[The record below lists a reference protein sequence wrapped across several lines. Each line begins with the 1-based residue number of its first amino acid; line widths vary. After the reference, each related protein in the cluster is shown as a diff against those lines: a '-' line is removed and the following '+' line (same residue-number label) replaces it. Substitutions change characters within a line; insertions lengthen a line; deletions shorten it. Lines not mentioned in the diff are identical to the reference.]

1 MVKFIDI
8 IDQYDAFLFDA
19 YGVLKNA
26 NGLIEGV
33 KEVLQRLRS
42 LKKPYFVITN
52 DASKSP
58 TLLAKF
64 YEDAGCGDLIDPSIM
79 ISSGML
85 ATRYLAQELPDEKVG
100 YMGKPASRYY
110 IEEAGCEAI
119 PINEADE
126 NIKALVLLDDEGFEW
141 REGMNKAMNLLSNY
155 NILAILANTDLAYP
169 IDVNLS
175 ALAVGSIALVL
186 ESVTKKQF
194 IKFGKPDGGA
204 FQLVFDLAQKK
215 LRGLEKNKVLMVG
228 DTLHTDIIGAN
239 QFGFDSLLTLSGN
252 TTKKRY
258 MQLMELSGIFPT
270 YTCLNIRL

>member
-1 MVKFIDI
+1 MVQFTDL

-33 KEVLQRLRS
+33 EEVLQRLRF

-58 TLLAKF
+58 ALLAKF
-64 YEDAGCGDLIDPSIM
+64 YEDAGCGDLIDPSII

-85 ATRYLAQELPDEKVG
+85 ATRYLARELPGEKVG
-100 YMGKPASRYY
+100 YMGKSASRYY
-110 IEEAGCEAI
+110 IEKAGCEAI

-126 NIKALVLLDDEGFEW
+126 NIKALVLLDDDGFEW
-141 REGMNKAMNLLSNY
+141 REGINKAMNLLSNY

-169 IDVNLS
+169 IDVNRS
-175 ALAVGSIALVL
+175 GLAVGSIALVL

-194 IKFGKPDGGA
+194 IKFGKPDSTA

-258 MQLMELSGIFPT
+258 MQLIKFSGIFPT